1 MEALLPYLPTDRRH
15 ALARGETL
23 PDRAFGSA
31 LFVDISG
38 FTPLAEALAREL
50 GPQRGAE
57 ELTQYLNQVYDAMI
71 AELDVYRGSVIG
83 FSGDAVTC
91 WFDGDSGLQ
100 ATACALQLGRAVD
113 PFGAIGLPNGQR
125 FPLSVKAGVASGVAR
140 RFLVGLPD
148 RQLIDVLAG
157 RLLDEMSAAEHQ
169 ATGGEVV
176 LASSTLQ
183 ALKNRVEIR
192 RYLEVDGHRFGVAVA
207 PNADVDLNPW
217 PDLPRDSLSEE
228 QLRPWL
234 LAPVYDRLRAGQ
246 GEFLAELRPAVALFL
261 RFEGIDYDADQSA
274 GDKLDE
280 FVRGTQRVLI
290 RYEGTLID
298 ISTGDKGSYLYAAFG
313 APVAHEDDLE
323 RAAAAALE
331 LRTLAAELAYLSPVQ
346 IGLNRGRMRTG
357 AYGGRTR
364 RTYGVLGDATNLAAR
379 LMTAAEPGEILIARS
394 ALDKV
399 EQAFSWNQHPAITV
413 KGKAEPIGVVSLLR
427 KSDQDSRTRP
437 TGPARLPMVGRERE
451 LAIIEEKIEMVLGGK
466 GQVVGV
472 TAEAGMGKSRL
483 IAETLRA
490 ASSRGLSAYHG
501 ECKSYGMQS
510 SYLVWSGIWR
520 GIFDLDASLPA
531 EVQISALER
540 RLSDLDSALVP
551 RLPLLGP
558 LLNLPIPD
566 NDLTRQFDAKLRK
579 SSLEWMLVD
588 LLRSQA
594 QRVSL
599 VMVLE
604 DTHWIDPLSLD
615 LLEVL
620 GPALSDLPIL
630 VLLAHRPAA
639 DDVGRGSSATR
650 WPHFTEIE
658 LTELAPQQAE
668 QWIALKLAQLYGPDL
683 RPPKAFVDRLLARAE
698 GNPFY
703 IEELLNYL
711 KDHAISPQDGQALS
725 ELDLPASLDSLVL
738 TRIDQLAERP
748 RSALRVASVFGRT
761 FQGGHLV
768 GAYPALNGRHGIE
781 TELNE
786 LDRKGFI
793 ELEPESD
800 DSYAFKHSVI
810 QEVAYTSLSFGLRRI
825 LHGSIGEYIERI
837 HADSLDQ
844 QIDLLAHH
852 FFTGEAW
859 PKGLEYKLQSAR
871 RAQREYAN
879 EAAIAAGR
887 DALEAAGHVEPS
899 SESKLKTLAAFE
911 ILGEVLGWRAQ
922 YSDAVEAFTKMLHVA
937 EELEETEA
945 RARAWH
951 GMAQAQMH
959 QGDLRAAVES
969 AQQEEALAAESGLE
983 LAIVRA
989 RWMQG
994 WGAFRLGE
1002 IERGLR
1008 LANATAALSADLA
1021 DRGQHAENLNLLGV
1035 LHWASGD
1042 YDEAERSFKE
1052 ALAIFREIGDDRRAM
1067 PLLNNLGVIAESLG
1081 DFEAAAEGY
1090 EQALAISRR
1099 IGNRDS
1105 EMVYMGN
1112 LGGAKVLQG
1121 DYAAA
1126 EPVLRAVLDPSNPAG
1141 LEVLAD
1147 AHSFL
1152 AEACLAQGK
1161 LEEALELGRKGL
1173 EIAVRIESQDD
1184 LGVVWRV
1191 LGMVAARLQ
1200 VPPVLEHTPLGPNRA
1215 CDAAMCFGESERIFR
1230 ELGREDELARTLRSW
1245 ARYELEFGHPE
1256 QAAGKWEEAR
1266 GLFEKIGA
1274 THEVARMADL
1284 SETAARP
1291 VRNSQGH
1298 LP

>member
-1 MEALLPYLPTDRRH
+1 MEALLSYLPTDRRH
-15 ALARGETL
+15 ALARGEAL

-38 FTPLAEALAREL
+38 FTPLAEALGRDF

-57 ELTQYLNQVYDAMI
+57 ELTQHLNQVYDAVI
-71 AELDVYRGSVIG
+71 AELDAFLGSVVG

-91 WFDGDSGLQ
+91 WFDGDRGLE

-113 PFGAIGLPNGQR
+113 QFGAIGLPSGQR
-125 FPLSVKAGVASGVAR
+125 FPLSVKAGIASGVAR
-140 RFLVGLPD
+140 RFLVGDPE

-157 RLLDEMSAAEHQ
+157 RLLDEMAAAEHQ
-169 ATGGEVV
+169 AMGGEVV

-183 ALKNRVEIR
+183 ALENRVEIQR
-192 RYLEVDGHRFGVAVA
+192 HLEVDGHRFGVAAA
-207 PNADVDLNPW
+207 PKAEVELSPW
-217 PDLPRDSLSEE
+217 PDLPGDLLSEQ

-234 LAPVYDRLRAGQ
+234 LAPVYERLRAGQ

-261 RFEGIDYDADQSA
+261 RFEGIDYDSDQSA
-274 GDKLDE
+274 GNKLDE
-280 FVRGTQRVLI
+280 FVRGVQRVLL

-298 ISTGDKGSYLYAAFG
+298 ISSGDKGSYLYAAFG
-313 APVAHEDDLE
+313 APVAHEDDVE

-331 LRTLAAELAYLSPVQ
+331 LRALAAELTCLSPVQ
-346 IGLNRGRMRTG
+346 IGINRGRMRTG

-379 LMTAAEPGEILIARS
+379 LMTAAEPGEILMTRS
-394 ALDKV
+394 TLDDV
-399 EQAFSWNQHPAITV
+399 EQAFGWNQHPAITV
-413 KGKAEPIGVVSLLR
+413 KGKAEPIGVVSLLA
-427 KSDQDSRTRP
+427 KSDRVSRARP
-437 TGPARLPMVGRERE
+437 AGSHRLPMVGRESE
-451 LAIIEEKIEMVLGGK
+451 LAIIEQTIEQALGGK
-466 GQVVGV
+466 GQIVGI
-472 TAEAGMGKSRL
+472 TAEAGMGKTRL
-483 IAETLRA
+483 IAEAVDA
-490 ASSRGLSAYHG
+490 AKKQGLAAYSG
-501 ECKSYGMQS
+501 ECKSYGMHS
-510 SYLVWSGIWR
+510 SYMVWAGIWSS
-520 GIFDLDASLPA
+520 IFELDASLPGQ
-531 EVQISALER
+531 VQISQLEGKVSELNLAL
-540 RLSDLDSALVP
+540 LP

-594 QRVSL
+594 REASL

-620 GPALSDLPIL
+620 GPALSDLPVL
-630 VLLAHRPAA
+630 VLLGYRPAA
-639 DDVGRGSSATR
+639 DGVGRGSPTTR
-650 WPHFTEIE
+650 WQHFTEIE
-658 LTELAPQQAE
+658 LTELAPQQAG

-683 RPPKAFVDRLLARAE
+683 RPPEAFVDRLLARAE

-711 KDHAISPQDGQALS
+711 KDHAISPLDGEALS
-725 ELDLPASLDSLVL
+725 ELDLPASLHSLVL

-748 RSALRVASVFGRT
+748 GSALRVASVFGRT
-761 FQGGHLV
+761 FQGGQLV
-768 GAYPALNGRHGIE
+768 GAYPALDGGHGIG

-793 ELEPESD
+793 ELEPEAD
-800 DSYAFKHSVI
+800 DAYTFKHSVI
-810 QEVAYTSLSFGLRRI
+810 QEVAYASLSFNLRRN
-825 LHGSIGEYIERI
+825 LHGNIGDYIERI
-837 HADSLDQ
+837 HADSLET

-852 FFTGEAW
+852 FFKGEAW
-859 PKGLEYKLQSAR
+859 PKGLDYKLKSAR

-879 EAAIAAGR
+879 EVAIAAAR
-887 DALEAAGHVEPS
+887 DSLEAVGHIEPS
-899 SESKLKTLAAFE
+899 SETKLKTISAYE
-911 ILGEVLGWRAQ
+911 ILGEVLGWQAH
-922 YSDAVEAFTKMLHVA
+922 YSDAVEAFTKMLRVA
-937 EELEETEA
+937 EELQGTEA
-945 RARAWH
+945 QARAWH

-959 QGDLRAAVES
+959 QGELRAAIES
-969 AQQEEALAAESGLE
+969 AQQEEAVAAKSGLE
-983 LAIVRA
+983 LAMVRA

-1002 IERGLR
+1002 IESALQ
-1008 LANATAALSADLA
+1008 LANATAALSARLE

-1042 YDEAERSFKE
+1042 YEESGRSFKE
-1052 ALAIFREIGDDRRAM
+1052 ALATFREIGDDRRAM
-1067 PLLNNLGVIAESLG
+1067 PLLNNLGVIAESRG
-1081 DFEAAAEGY
+1081 DFEAAVEGY

-1105 EMVYMGN
+1105 EMVYLGN

-1141 LEVLAD
+1141 MEVLAD
-1147 AHSFL
+1147 AYSFL

-1161 LEEALELGRKGL
+1161 LEEALELARKGL
-1173 EIAVRIESQDD
+1173 ELAGKSESQDD

-1191 LGMVAARLQ
+1191 LGMIAARLRE
-1200 VPPVLEHTPLGPNRA
+1200 PPVLEETPWGPNRA
-1215 CDAAMCFGESERIFR
+1215 CEAGMCFAESDRIFR
-1230 ELGREDELARTLRSW
+1230 GLGREDELARTLRSW
-1245 ARYELEFGHPE
+1245 AKYELEFGYPE
-1256 QAAGKWEEAR
+1256 HAAAKWEEAR

-1274 THEVARMADL
+1274 THEVARMAEL
-1284 SETAARP
+1284 PKAAER
-1291 VRNSQGH
+1291 Q
-1298 LP
+1298 